1 MEDGAIGVRSA
12 NATATVSSS
21 PNETATA
28 RHPDLGERI
37 VQDPRQDGVNTA
49 SYQLYIYDKCF

>member
-12 NATATVSSS
+12 NAPETVSSS

-49 SYQLYIYDKCF
+49 LYQ